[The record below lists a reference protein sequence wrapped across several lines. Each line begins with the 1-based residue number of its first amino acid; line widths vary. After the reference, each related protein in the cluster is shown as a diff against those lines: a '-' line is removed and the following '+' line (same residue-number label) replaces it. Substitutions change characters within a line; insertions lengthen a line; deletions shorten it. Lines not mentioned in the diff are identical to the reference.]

1 MKIIVIACSVAL
13 ICTVAVEAAATKQ
26 CRSSITGKIVSMKY
40 AKAHPDT
47 TQCAERK

>member
-1 MKIIVIACSVAL
+1 MKIIAVASALVL
-13 ICTVAVEAAATKQ
+13 ICTVVVEAAAKKQ
-26 CRSSITGKIVSMKY
+26 CRSSISGKIVSMKY